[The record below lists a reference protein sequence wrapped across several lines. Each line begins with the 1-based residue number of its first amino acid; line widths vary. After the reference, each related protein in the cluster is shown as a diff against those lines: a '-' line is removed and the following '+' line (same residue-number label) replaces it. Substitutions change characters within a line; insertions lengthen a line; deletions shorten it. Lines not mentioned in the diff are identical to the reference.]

1 MTESIPIRVRIA
13 PSPTGYLHL
22 GTIRAALFN
31 YFFAKKEKGKFIIRI
46 EDTDIERSLPIYER
60 DILEGL
66 KKLKINWDEGPDIGG
81 DFGPYRQS
89 ERMEIYKKYI
99 KELLN
104 SKKAYKCFCT
114 KEELEEERKAM
125 LSAGIFPKYSGKCKS
140 LTEED
145 IKNKESSGKE
155 SVIRLNVPS
164 NIEIEFND
172 IIRGKISVN
181 SDTIG
186 DIVIARNER
195 SPLYNLAVVID
206 DHLMKISHVIRGED
220 HISNT
225 PKQILI
231 QKSLGIEMP
240 KYAHLPLVLS
250 ADRSKMSKRKMET
263 SFDEYIKDGY
273 LPEAIVNFLA
283 LLGWHP
289 EDEKEIMPIEELI
302 SKFSLK
308 RVQKAGGVFNMEKL
322 DWFNSQY
329 IKTLPLEKLA
339 ERMSEI
345 VPSSWTSD
353 PNKFKKALEVE
364 RERMKKLSDFND
376 SAKIFFETLSYD
388 KELLVWKNSPFDL
401 VKENLLKTKTSL
413 EKIKDSDFDKKTLE
427 EKFMP
432 LATNLGR
439 GELLWPLR
447 VALSGQKNSPGP
459 FEIME
464 VLGKKESLER
474 IQKAIDAIA

>member
-1 MTESIPIRVRIA
+1 MTESVPIRVRIA

-31 YFFAKKEKGKFIIRI
+31 YLFAKKENGKFIIRI
-46 EDTDIERSLPIYER
+46 EDTDTERSLPIYER
-60 DILEGL
+60 DILDGL
-66 KKLKINWDEGPDIGG
+66 KNLEINWDEGPDVGG
-81 DFGPYRQS
+81 DYGPYRQS

-99 KELLN
+99 KELLD
-104 SKKAYKCFCT
+104 SKKAYKCFCS

-125 LSAGIFPKYSGKCKS
+125 LSAGIFPKYSGKCRN

-145 IKNKESSGKE
+145 VKSKEKDGKE

-164 NIEIEFND
+164 NIEIEFSD

-231 QKSLGIEMP
+231 QKALGIEMP

-250 ADRSKMSKRKMET
+250 PDRSKMSKRKMET

-289 EDEKEIMPIEELI
+289 EDEKEIMPLEELI

-329 IKTLPLEKLA
+329 IKILPIEKLA
-339 ERMSEI
+339 QRMSAI
-345 VPSSWTSD
+345 VPSSWTLNSD
-353 PNKFKKALEVE
+353 KFKKALEIE
-364 RERMKKLSDFND
+364 RERMKKLSDFNS
-376 SAKIFFETLSYD
+376 SAKLFFENINYD
-388 KELLVWKNSPFDL
+388 KDLLVWKNLPLDSAKD
-401 VKENLLKTKTSL
+401 NLLKAKNFL
-413 EKIKDSDFDKKTLE
+413 EKMKDSDFDKKTLE

-432 LATNLGR
+432 LASSLGR

-447 VALSGQKNSPGP
+447 VSLSGQKNSPGP

-464 VLGKKESLER
+464 VLGKRESLER
-474 IQKAIDAIA
+474 IQKAIDLA